1 MLLFIQISHIDI
13 VSLQKLSLETL
24 FKISEL
30 LQVPVLELIKKQ
42 NIYNMTEQEL
52 QQYLL
57 SKYPKENEECEW
69 KEFKNMKND
78 FNGKEKDDV
87 ISYVSALSN
96 MEGGHL
102 VIGVVDNTLEI
113 VGTNTYNYDRQKAK
127 LRMTDLCANLPSEGL
142 LVEEFITDDSHKTVW
157 VIHIPKHMKR
167 RPVYAHSKAWQR
179 LDDSL
184 VELTD
189 SRLNVILDEQDSA
202 YDWTVQAIADAT
214 IDDLDPDAIMLA
226 REGYKQRYPKFAKEC
241 DSWSDKVFL
250 DKACLTIDGKIT
262 KATLLL
268 VGKEEKAHKLNHI
281 AQIVWKCFQD
291 GQTFGDIYTIPF
303 IRTTS
308 KLLNRIRNY
317 RFKIYPK
324 NSLIPA
330 EVWKYDTESIL
341 EGLHNSIAHQRYE
354 SDARIIVTEDKDKL
368 TFQNDGYF
376 FEGNYS
382 QYITGEKTPRHY
394 RNPALVKAMVNIKMI
409 DTQGY
414 GIHKMFVSQKER
426 YLPMP
431 DYEKSTATE
440 VVLTLPGTIIDENYS
455 LLLLEN
461 RNMSLTDAVLLDSV
475 QKGKRISPEAIAMLR
490 KRKLIEGRLPHI
502 FIAKD
507 IAQVTDQK
515 IEYSKHKGL
524 DDKKCEALLLDSLKD
539 HGSLTKP
546 EIVRLLWDVL
556 PDQLDDK
563 QKEYKINNLL
573 RKLRKEGKIS
583 NTTIAGNKS
592 TWALVKG

>member
-1 MLLFIQISHIDI
+1 M
-13 VSLQKLSLETL
+13 K
-24 FKISEL
+24 
-30 LQVPVLELIKKQ
+30 
-42 NIYNMTEQEL
+42 EQEL

-57 SKYPKENEECEW
+57 SKYPKEDAECEW
-69 KEFKNMKND
+69 KEFKNLKND
-78 FNGKEKDDV
+78 FNGKEKDDI

-102 VIGVVDNTLEI
+102 VIGVVDKTLDI
-113 VGTNTYNYDRQKAK
+113 VGTDTYNYDVQKAR
-127 LRMTDLCANLPSEGL
+127 LRMTNLCANLPSEGL
-142 LVEEFITDDSHKTVW
+142 LVEEFVTDDTHKTVW
-157 VIHIPKHMKR
+157 VIHVPKHMRR

-184 VELTD
+184 VGLEQ
-189 SRLNVILDEQDSA
+189 SRLEAILDEQELP
-202 YDWTVQAIADAT
+202 YDWSAQVIEEAT
-214 IDDLDPDAIMLA
+214 IDDLDADAIQLA
-226 REGYKQRYPKFAKEC
+226 RDGYKQRYPKFSTEC
-241 DSWSDKVFL
+241 DTWTDKTFL
-250 DKACLTIDGKIT
+250 DKASLTIEGKIT
-262 KATLLL
+262 RATLLL
-268 VGKEEKAHKLNHI
+268 VGKEEKAHKLHHI

-303 IRTTS
+303 IRSTS
-308 KLLNRIRNY
+308 ELLNRIRNY

-354 SDARIIVTEDKDKL
+354 SGARIVVTEDKDKL
-368 TFQNDGYF
+368 TFQN
-376 FEGNYS
+376 EGSFYEGTYY
-382 QYITGEKTPRHY
+382 QYITGEKTPKSY

-431 DYEKSTATE
+431 DYDKSSATE
-440 VVLTLPGTIIDENYS
+440 VVLTLPGTVIDENYS

-461 RNMSLTDAVLLDSV
+461 RNLSLTDAVLLDSV
-475 QKGKRISPEAIAMLR
+475 QKGKRIPSEAVAMLR

-507 IAQVTDQK
+507 IAQVTDKK
-515 IEYSKHKGL
+515 IEYTKHKGL
-524 DDKKCEALLLDSLKD
+524 NDKKCEALLLDSLRD
-539 HGSLTKP
+539 HGSLTKT
-546 EIVRLLWDVL
+546 EIVKLLWDVL

-563 QKEYKINNLL
+563 QREYKINNLL
-573 RKLRKEGKIS
+573 RKFRVKGLIR
-583 NTTIAGNKS
+583 NTTVEGNKS
-592 TWALVKG
+592 TWALVNG

>member
-1 MLLFIQISHIDI
+1 
-13 VSLQKLSLETL
+13 
-24 FKISEL
+24 
-30 LQVPVLELIKKQ
+30 
-42 NIYNMTEQEL
+42 MTEQEL

-57 SKYPKENEECEW
+57 SKYPMENEGCEW
-69 KEFKNMKND
+69 KEFKNIKND

-102 VIGVVDNTLEI
+102 VIGVVDKTLEI
-113 VGTNTYNYDRQKAK
+113 VGTNTYNYDVQKAR

-142 LVEEFITDDSHKTVW
+142 LVEEFITEDSHKTVW
-157 VIHIPKHMKR
+157 VIHVPKHMKR

-189 SRLNVILDEQDSA
+189 SRLNVILDEQNSA
-202 YDWTVQAIADAT
+202 FDWTAQIVANAT
-214 IDDLDPDAIMLA
+214 IDDLDSDAIKLA

-241 DSWSDKVFL
+241 DSWKDEVFL

-262 KATLLL
+262 NTTLLL

-308 KLLNRIRNY
+308 ELLNRIRNY

-341 EGLHNSIAHQRYE
+341 EGLHNSIAHQKYE
-354 SDARIIVTEDKDKL
+354 SGARIIVTEDKDKL

-376 FEGNYS
+376 YEGNYS
-382 QYITGEKTPRHY
+382 QYITGEKR
-394 RNPALVKAMVNIKMI
+394 
-409 DTQGY
+409 Q
-414 GIHKMFVSQKER
+414 
-426 YLPMP
+426 
-431 DYEKSTATE
+431 
-440 VVLTLPGTIIDENYS
+440 GTI
-455 LLLLEN
+455 
-461 RNMSLTDAVLLDSV
+461 
-475 QKGKRISPEAIAMLR
+475 
-490 KRKLIEGRLPHI
+490 
-502 FIAKD
+502 
-507 IAQVTDQK
+507 VTL
-515 IEYSKHKGL
+515 H
-524 DDKKCEALLLDSLKD
+524 
-539 HGSLTKP
+539 
-546 EIVRLLWDVL
+546 W
-556 PDQLDDK
+556 
-563 QKEYKINNLL
+563 
-573 RKLRKEGKIS
+573 
-583 NTTIAGNKS
+583 
-592 TWALVKG
+592 